1 MTHRLR
7 ATQRRRWPMYRAFT
21 LLLSALL
28 LPALAG
34 CEAGI
39 DEEAAA
45 LLVPA
50 EVPVREA
57 RRCPH
62 CGWIESKRE
71 ILPEVTDPLVARIYE
86 YTLRRANGSLSVFR
100 ETLPTTWRLGERVV
114 VIDGADPKN

>member
-7 ATQRRRWPMYRAFT
+7 AAERRRWPMYRAFT

-34 CEAGI
+34 CEAAIG
-39 DEEAAA
+39 DEAAA
-45 LLVPA
+45 LLAPV
-50 EVPVREA
+50 EVPVRVA
-57 RRCPH
+57 QRCPH

-71 ILPEVTDPLVARIYE
+71 ILPEVADPLVARIYE

-100 ETLPTTWRLGERVV
+100 ETLPATWRLGERVV
-114 VIDGADPKN
+114 VIDGTDPKN